1 MKKSHR
7 ILNKSDKVIKSVNNK
22 SIASLQVNIKMKTS
36 DWPPSNYPIFLAL
49 VLLFATAVTLAM
61 GDEPLAE
68 DLAIYAYYLLVIGV
82 TIRFFELALPDD
94 TPQKIDHIKY
104 RIRVLHGKFS
114 NFINEHIP
122 RNITS
127 TIPERTLKSVNELIL
142 TIISKLNFYIKTSYI
157 VHISDI
163 SKNVTIYLSVVF
175 VIMLVYG
182 FIFDWWNVKGYLREL
197 ALIIIGFF
205 TLYMISIIFI
215 RKSNLN

>member
-1 MKKSHR
+1 
-7 ILNKSDKVIKSVNNK
+7 
-22 SIASLQVNIKMKTS
+22 MKTS
-36 DWPPSNYPIFLAL
+36 DWPLSNYPIFLAL

-82 TIRFFELALPDD
+82 TIRFFELVLPDD
-94 TPQKIDHIKY
+94 TSQKIDHVKY
-104 RIRVLHGKFS
+104 RIRVLQGIFT
-114 NFINEHIP
+114 NFINEHIQ

-127 TIPERTLKSVNELIL
+127 TIPRQTLKSVNELIL
-142 TIISKLNFYIKTSYI
+142 TIISKLNYYIKDSYL
-157 VHISDI
+157 VYISDI
-163 SKNVTIYLSVVF
+163 SKNVTIYLSLVY

-182 FIFDWWNVKGYLREL
+182 FIFGWWNVGGYLREL

-205 TLYMISIIFI
+205 TLYIISIIFI